1 MNHIEFSVSRIIQ
14 LWDNDWDD
22 PKFLAEIAY
31 LYDQMVQT
39 GTHEPVIEVGMKL
52 MIPFIEVGNAV
63 SYAMEKGYISA
74 PKKGMFGGVITN
86 KSRKVLGQQAVSNR
100 IQGSN
105 KKQSK

>member
-14 LWDNDWDD
+14 LWDKDWDD
-22 PKFLAEIAY
+22 PKFLAEVAY

-52 MIPFIEVGNAV
+52 MIPFMEVGSAV
-63 SYAMEKGYISA
+63 AYAMEKGYISA

-86 KSRKVLGQQAVSNR
+86 KSRKVLGQPLVKAEPR
-100 IQGSN
+100 
-105 KKQSK
+105 KKPI

>member
-1 MNHIEFSVSRIIQ
+1 MNHLEFSVSRIIQ
-14 LWDNDWDD
+14 LWDKDWDD
-22 PKFLAEIAY
+22 PKFLAEVAY

-52 MIPFIEVGNAV
+52 MIPFMEVGNAV

-86 KSRKVLGQQAVSNR
+86 KSRKVLGQPLVKTKPRAST
-100 IQGSN
+100 
-105 KKQSK
+105 K